1 MNEKEKLLYLIST
14 TNYSGYHIICS
25 IHIYF
30 HRNVFQVNNFFSFKI
45 HARSFFRYLCEQFK
59 HCILSNNNGK
69 RFSMDLYMSEYN
81 SNIIPNK
88 YYNRKN
94 NPIEKQ

>member
-1 MNEKEKLLYLIST
+1 MLD
-14 TNYSGYHIICS
+14 
-25 IHIYF
+25 YF
-30 HRNVFQVNNFFSFKI
+30 C
-45 HARSFFRYLCEQFK
+45 RYLFEQFK